1 MPDHR
6 DDGLISNLSLT
17 PSLTSRNPMVGKQ
30 EIIRAATAR
39 GCLKWRSIPISLID
53 QRSKR
58 VIAFSSHLFTSPKL
72 SIGSMWVARPAWHA
86 AGAHRVE
93 FREAGV
99 ENERVSPH
107 KHRVADYLR
116 PKTLAMLLLGFSSGL
131 PFLLVGNTFGY
142 WLRDEHTS
150 LTAIGFLSWVGI
162 AYSLKFLWAPVMD
175 RVDLPLFKRLGH
187 RRGWM
192 MFSQILVGLALCA
205 MGGAGTKV
213 GLGRLGALALI
224 VAFASSTQDIVVDA
238 WRIESADDGEE
249 QGLLA
254 SAYQFSYRLALL
266 AADSLIL
273 IVAAAVG
280 WRISYGIYGACMV
293 VGMIATWFAKE
304 PERADAVMDKKGR
317 EAPLWTPR
325 GFYDAVVGPFIA
337 FFRAHGWLALVMLA
351 AISLYRLPDF
361 IMGPMANP
369 YYHDIGLSKQTV
381 GAVRGSIG
389 LIATFAGIAA
399 GGFCSLKLG
408 YMRALIIGG
417 IMQAVAIAMYATL
430 AFAGA
435 TIPLFALVMAG
446 DNFGISFA
454 GVALVAYMSSL
465 TNIGYTA
472 TQYALLSSTYAWL
485 GKILKGFSGAE
496 VERLSAAHGLIHA
509 YGIFFIGCG
518 MTGVPAVLLFGVL
531 GYCHRRK
538 QPIAAAASPSLHS

>member
-1 MPDHR
+1 M
-6 DDGLISNLSLT
+6 
-17 PSLTSRNPMVGKQ
+17 
-30 EIIRAATAR
+30 
-39 GCLKWRSIPISLID
+39 
-53 QRSKR
+53 
-58 VIAFSSHLFTSPKL
+58 
-72 SIGSMWVARPAWHA
+72 
-86 AGAHRVE
+86 VE
-93 FREAGV
+93 FREAPID
-99 ENERVSPH
+99 NERVSPH
-107 KHRVADYLR
+107 KHRIADYLQ

-150 LTAIGFLSWVGI
+150 LRAIGFLSWVGI
-162 AYSLKFLWAPVMD
+162 AYSLKFLWAPLMD

-192 MFSQILVGLALCA
+192 MFSQILVGLALSA
-205 MGGAGTKV
+205 MSGTGTKA
-213 GLGRLGALALI
+213 GLGRLGALALV

-266 AADSLIL
+266 ATDSVIL
-273 IVAAAVG
+273 IVAATVG
-280 WRISYGIYGACMV
+280 WRMSYGIYGACMA
-293 VGMIATWFAKE
+293 VGIIATWFAKE
-304 PERADAVMDKKGR
+304 PERADAVMDKKR
-317 EAPLWTPR
+317 EAPLWAPR
-325 GFYDAVVGPFIA
+325 GFLDAVVGPFVA

-369 YYHDIGLSKQTV
+369 YYHDLGLTKQTV

-399 GGFCSLKLG
+399 GGYCSLKLG

-417 IMQAVAIAMYATL
+417 ILQAAAIAAYAAL
-430 AFAGA
+430 AFVGA
-435 TIPLFALVMAG
+435 SIPLFALVMVC

-465 TNIGYTA
+465 TNLGYTA

-496 VERLSAAHGLIHA
+496 VENLSTTHGLIHA
-509 YGIFFIGCG
+509 YGIFFIACG
-518 MTGVPAVLLFGVL
+518 LTGVPAVLLFAAL
-531 GYCHRRK
+531 DYWHRRK
-538 QPIAAAASPSLHS
+538 QPAPPSA

>member
-1 MPDHR
+1 
-6 DDGLISNLSLT
+6 
-17 PSLTSRNPMVGKQ
+17 V
-30 EIIRAATAR
+30 
-39 GCLKWRSIPISLID
+39 
-53 QRSKR
+53 
-58 VIAFSSHLFTSPKL
+58 SS
-72 SIGSMWVARPAWHA
+72 
-86 AGAHRVE
+86 
-93 FREAGV
+93 
-99 ENERVSPH
+99 H
-107 KHRVADYLR
+107 KHRIADYMR

-162 AYSLKFLWAPVMD
+162 AYSLKFLWAPVID

-205 MGGAGTKV
+205 MGGVGTNA
-213 GLGRLGALALI
+213 GLGRLGALALV
-224 VAFASSTQDIVVDA
+224 VAFAASTQDIVVDA
-238 WRIESADDGEE
+238 WRIESADDGDE

-254 SAYQFSYRLALL
+254 SAYQFSYRLAIL
-266 AADSLIL
+266 ATDSLIL
-273 IVAAAVG
+273 VVAAAVG
-280 WRISYGIYGACMV
+280 WRMSYGIYGACMAI
-293 VGMIATWFAKE
+293 GIIATWFSKEPLAKE
-304 PERADAVMDKKGR
+304 PERADAVMHKKAR
-317 EAPLWTPR
+317 EAPLWTAR
-325 GFYDAVVGPFIA
+325 GFFDAVVGPFIA

-389 LIATFAGIAA
+389 IIATFAGIAA

-417 IMQAVAIAMYATL
+417 ILQAAAIAAYATL
-430 AFAGA
+430 AFSG
-435 TIPLFALVMAG
+435 TSTRLFAAVMAG
-446 DNFGISFA
+446 DNFSISFA
-454 GVALVAYMSSL
+454 SVALIAYMSSL

-496 VERLSAAHGLIHA
+496 VESLSRTYGLIHG
-509 YGIFFIGCG
+509 YGIFFILCG
-518 MTGVPAVLLFGVL
+518 LTGLPAVLLFALL
-531 GYCHRRK
+531 GYWNSRK
-538 QPIAAAASPSLHS
+538 QPVAAAAAQSLHS

>member
-1 MPDHR
+1 M
-6 DDGLISNLSLT
+6 N
-17 PSLTSRNPMVGKQ
+17 
-30 EIIRAATAR
+30 
-39 GCLKWRSIPISLID
+39 
-53 QRSKR
+53 
-58 VIAFSSHLFTSPKL
+58 
-72 SIGSMWVARPAWHA
+72 
-86 AGAHRVE
+86 
-93 FREAGV
+93 
-99 ENERVSPH
+99 PH
-107 KHRVADYLR
+107 KHQVSDYLR
-116 PKTLAMLLLGFSSGL
+116 PKTLTMLLLGFSSGL

-150 LTAIGFLSWVGI
+150 LRAIGFLSWVGI
-162 AYSLKFLWAPVMD
+162 AYSLKFLWAPLMD

-192 MFSQILVGLALCA
+192 MFSQIVVGLALFA
-205 MGGAGTKV
+205 MAGTGTTP
-213 GLGRLGALALI
+213 GLARLGAFALV

-266 AADSLIL
+266 ATDSLIL
-273 IVAAAVG
+273 IVAATVG
-280 WRISYGIYGACMV
+280 WRMSYGIYGACMA

-304 PERADAVMDKKGR
+304 PERADEVIDNKKR

-325 GFYDAVVGPFIA
+325 GFFDAVVGPFIA

-351 AISLYRLPDF
+351 AISLYRVPDF

-369 YYHDIGLSKQTV
+369 YYHDLGLSKQTV

-389 LIATFAGIAA
+389 LVATFAGIAA

-417 IMQAVAIAMYATL
+417 IVQAAAIIAYATL
-430 AFAGA
+430 AFAG
-435 TIPLFALVMAG
+435 TSIPLFALVMAG

-465 TNIGYTA
+465 TNLGYTA

-496 VERLSAAHGLIHA
+496 VESLSITHGLIHA
-509 YGIFFIGCG
+509 YGIFFIACG
-518 MTGVPAVLLFGVL
+518 LAGVPAVVLFAGL
-531 GYCHRRK
+531 DYWHRRK
-538 QPIAAAASPSLHS
+538 QPSPAAA

>member
-1 MPDHR
+1 M
-6 DDGLISNLSLT
+6 
-17 PSLTSRNPMVGKQ
+17 
-30 EIIRAATAR
+30 
-39 GCLKWRSIPISLID
+39 
-53 QRSKR
+53 
-58 VIAFSSHLFTSPKL
+58 
-72 SIGSMWVARPAWHA
+72 
-86 AGAHRVE
+86 VE
-93 FREAGV
+93 FREAPID
-99 ENERVSPH
+99 NERVSSH
-107 KHRVADYLR
+107 KHRIADYLR

-192 MFSQILVGLALCA
+192 MFSQILVGLALAA
-205 MGGAGTKV
+205 MCGTGTKA
-213 GLGRLGALALI
+213 GLGRLGALALV

-266 AADSLIL
+266 ATDSVIL
-273 IVAAAVG
+273 IVAATVG
-280 WRISYGIYGACMV
+280 WRLSYGIYGASMAL
-293 VGMIATWFAKE
+293 GIIATWLAKE
-304 PERADAVMDKKGR
+304 PQRADAVMNKKER

-325 GFYDAVVGPFIA
+325 GFFDAVVGPFIA

-369 YYHDIGLSKQTV
+369 YYHDIGLSKQIV
-381 GAVRGSIG
+381 GEVRGSIG

-417 IMQAVAIAMYATL
+417 ILQAAAIASYATL
-430 AFAGA
+430 AFSG
-435 TIPLFALVMAG
+435 TSTRLFALVMAG
-446 DNFGISFA
+446 DNFSISFA

-485 GKILKGFSGAE
+485 
-496 VERLSAAHGLIHA
+496 
-509 YGIFFIGCG
+509 
-518 MTGVPAVLLFGVL
+518 
-531 GYCHRRK
+531 
-538 QPIAAAASPSLHS
+538 

>member
-1 MPDHR
+1 M
-6 DDGLISNLSLT
+6 NT
-17 PSLTSRNPMVGKQ
+17 
-30 EIIRAATAR
+30 
-39 GCLKWRSIPISLID
+39 
-53 QRSKR
+53 
-58 VIAFSSHLFTSPKL
+58 
-72 SIGSMWVARPAWHA
+72 
-86 AGAHRVE
+86 
-93 FREAGV
+93 
-99 ENERVSPH
+99 H
-107 KHRVADYLR
+107 KHRLADYLR
-116 PKTLAMLLLGFSSGL
+116 PKTFAMLLLGFSSGL

-142 WLRDEHTS
+142 WLRDEQTS

-205 MGGAGTKV
+205 MGGAGTKA
-213 GLGRLGALALI
+213 GLGRLGALALV

-254 SAYQFSYRLALL
+254 SAYQFSYRLAIL
-266 AADSLIL
+266 ATDSVIL
-273 IVAAAVG
+273 IVAATVG
-280 WRISYGIYGACMV
+280 WRLSYGIYGACMV
-293 VGMIATWFAKE
+293 VGMIATWFARE
-304 PERADAVMDKKGR
+304 PERADTVMHNKER

-325 GFYDAVVGPFIA
+325 GFSDAVVGPFIA

-351 AISLYRLPDF
+351 AISLYRLPDY

-369 YYHDIGLSKQTV
+369 YYHDIGLAKETV

-417 IMQAVAIAMYATL
+417 IMQAAAIAMYATL
-430 AFAGA
+430 AFAGP
-435 TIPLFALVMAG
+435 TIRLFALVMAG
-446 DNFGISFA
+446 DNFSISFA

-485 GKILKGFSGAE
+485 GKILKGFSGTE
-496 VERLSAAHGLIHA
+496 VESLSTTYGLVHA
-509 YGIFFIGCG
+509 YGVFFIVCG
-518 MTGVPAVLLFGVL
+518 LTGLPAVLLFALL
-531 GYCHRRK
+531 GYWHSRK
-538 QPIAAAASPSLHS
+538 RPMASAASQGLNS

>member
-1 MPDHR
+1 MEHMVVFHKAPVDNGR
-6 DDGLISNLSLT
+6 LS
-17 PSLTSRNPMVGKQ
+17 Q
-30 EIIRAATAR
+30 
-39 GCLKWRSIPISLID
+39 
-53 QRSKR
+53 
-58 VIAFSSHLFTSPKL
+58 
-72 SIGSMWVARPAWHA
+72 
-86 AGAHRVE
+86 
-93 FREAGV
+93 
-99 ENERVSPH
+99 H
-107 KHRVADYLR
+107 KHRITEYLR

-175 RVDLPLFKRLGH
+175 RVDLPFFTRLGH
-187 RRGWM
+187 RRGWL
-192 MFSQILVGLALCA
+192 MFSQIVVALALCA
-205 MGGAGTKV
+205 MGGTGTKA
-213 GLGRLGALALI
+213 GLGRLGALALV

-238 WRIESADDGEE
+238 WRIESADDGDE

-266 AADSLIL
+266 ATDSLIL
-273 IVAAAVG
+273 ILAASVG
-280 WRISYGIYGACMV
+280 WRISYGIYGAAM
-293 VGMIATWFAKE
+293 GIGIIATLFARE
-304 PERADAVMDKKGR
+304 PERADAVLDEDEKQR
-317 EAPLWTPR
+317 EAPLWTWR
-325 GFYDAVVGPFIA
+325 GFLDAVVGPFIA

-351 AISLYRLPDF
+351 AISLYRVPDF

-369 YYHDIGLSKQTV
+369 YYHDIGLSKATV

-417 IMQAVAIAMYATL
+417 VLQSAAIAAYAAL
-430 AFAGA
+430 AFAGT

-454 GVALVAYMSSL
+454 GVTLIAYMSSL

-496 VERLSAAHGLIHA
+496 VESLSTTHGLIHA
-509 YGIFFIGCG
+509 YGIFFIACG
-518 MTGVPAVLLFGVL
+518 LTGVPAVLLFAAL
-531 GYCHRRK
+531 DYWHRRK
-538 QPIAAAASPSLHS
+538 QPAAAMGMQSNS